1 MPDDIACL
9 FLNPS
14 SRTVKKMTRPTL
26 RKMKWERPRPG
37 RLVQNAIALVISSAG
52 SSTIGI
58 VFWAVAAHLATQAA
72 VGRTTAEIAAM
83 MLLTNMAQLSFGSIF
98 ERFLPIAG
106 HLTGE
111 FVRRAYATCL
121 SFALILATV
130 YVITGFGHS
139 FLPSAF
145 IWRALFIV
153 SVVLWTIFALQ
164 DSVMIGLRAS
174 KWVAVENIAYSI
186 AKLALLPACVFL
198 SAVHGIFV
206 AWVAPLIFTNLAVT
220 WYLFSRRIPEQML
233 TPAVADLP
241 STRELIVLAGAQ
253 YASLLTSVFIPSIV
267 TLIVISRLGA
277 VANAHYFLP
286 AMIYASLS
294 LFTWAIIRSF
304 LVEASSEPH
313 ALRAHANSALR
324 ALALLLVPS
333 VVLGCIFA
341 PEFLGVFGHSYEAN
355 GTTLMRMLLLSF
367 PGVSVMIFYSTFAW
381 LDRRVW
387 SMTVRNLAT
396 NALYLIVV
404 ILLIDRH
411 GIDAIGIAAL
421 VNSAFTVIL
430 FLPPSIKRY
439 RQTAFTST
447 ELGI

>member
-1 MPDDIACL
+1 
-9 FLNPS
+9 
-14 SRTVKKMTRPTL
+14 MTRPTSKKL
-26 RKMKWERPRPG
+26 QWERPRPG
-37 RLVQNAIALVISSAG
+37 RLVQNAIALIISSAG

-58 VFWAVAAHLATQAA
+58 FFWAFAAHLATQAA

-83 MLLTNMAQLSFGSIF
+83 ILLTNLAQLSFGSIF

-106 HLTGE
+106 HLTGG
-111 FVRRAYATCL
+111 FVRRAYTTCL
-121 SFALILATV
+121 IFAFILATA
-130 YVITGFGHS
+130 YVIIGFGHS

-145 IWRALFIV
+145 VWRVLFIV

-164 DSVMIGLRAS
+164 DSVLIGLRAS
-174 KWVAVENIAYSI
+174 RWVAVENIAYSI
-186 AKLALLPACVFL
+186 AKLALLPLCVFL
-198 SAVHGIFV
+198 SAKDGIFV

-233 TPAVADLP
+233 TPAVAELP
-241 STRELIVLAGAQ
+241 ATRELIVLAGAQ
-253 YASLLTSVFIPSIV
+253 YASLLSSVFVPSVV
-267 TLIVISRLGA
+267 TLIVIDRLGA

-286 AMIYASLS
+286 ALIYSSLA
-294 LFTWAIIRSF
+294 LFTWGIIRSF

-324 ALALLLVPS
+324 ALVVLLVPS
-333 VVLGCIFA
+333 VVLGYIFA
-341 PEFLGVFGHSYEAN
+341 PEFLGIFGHAYEAN

-381 LDRRVW
+381 LDKRVW
-387 SMTVRNLAT
+387 SMTLRNLAT
-396 NALYLIVV
+396 NTLYLVVV
-404 ILLIDRH
+404 ILLIGSH

-430 FLPPSIKRY
+430 FLPASIRRY
-439 RQTAFTST
+439 RRTATEST
-447 ELGI
+447 EPLV

>member
-1 MPDDIACL
+1 
-9 FLNPS
+9 
-14 SRTVKKMTRPTL
+14 MTRPTSKKL
-26 RKMKWERPRPG
+26 QWERPRPG
-37 RLVQNAIALVISSAG
+37 RLVQNAIALIISSAG

-58 VFWAVAAHLATQAA
+58 FFWAFAAHLATHAA

-83 MLLTNMAQLSFGSIF
+83 ILLTNLAQLSFGSIF

-106 HLTGE
+106 HLTGG
-111 FVRRAYATCL
+111 FVRRAYTTCL
-121 SFALILATV
+121 IFAFILATV
-130 YVITGFGHS
+130 YVIIDFGHS

-164 DSVMIGLRAS
+164 DSVLIGLRAS

-186 AKLALLPACVFL
+186 AKLALLPLCVFL
-198 SAVHGIFV
+198 SADHGIFV

-233 TPAVADLP
+233 TPAVAELP

-253 YASLLTSVFIPSIV
+253 YASLLSSVFVPSVV
-267 TLIVISRLGA
+267 TLIVIDRLGA
-277 VANAHYFLP
+277 VANAYYFLP
-286 AMIYASLS
+286 AMIYSSLS
-294 LFTWAIIRSF
+294 LFTWGIIRSF

-324 ALALLLVPS
+324 ALVLLLVPS
-333 VVLGCIFA
+333 VVLGYIFA
-341 PEFLGVFGHSYEAN
+341 PEFLAIFGHSYEVN

-381 LDRRVW
+381 IDKRVW

-396 NALYLIVV
+396 NALYLVVV
-404 ILLIDRH
+404 IFLIGRH

-421 VNSAFTVIL
+421 INSAFTVIL
-430 FLPPSIKRY
+430 FLPASIKRY
-439 RQTAFTST
+439 RQTGTIST
-447 ELGI
+447 EPVI